1 MFSLD
6 FRRIS
11 MGVPWNLFLLTV
23 GGILYA
29 FGVKSFA
36 VPKELITGGVFGV
49 SMLVFY
55 QTQLLS
61 VAIWYAIASIPVV
74 IVGWLG
80 LSRRFVLYSLYG
92 MGVSIVATQLIT
104 YAAPVN
110 EPLLA
115 AIAAGTICGVGSGI
129 MLRSLGSDGGL
140 SLVSMVL
147 HQKYNVKVGTFSL
160 MFNLVLFGAG
170 LAYMDLDTMLYSIIL
185 VYVNSTI
192 VDYSMVFTNKRKLAL
207 IVSDNAELIAHEVL
221 DRLHRGV
228 TFLYTKGAY
237 TNQERYVIMTVVHNY
252 QLKRLE
258 ELVYRIDPKAF
269 LIIENT
275 FNVLGRGFS
284 ERKIY

>member
-104 YAAPVN
+104 YSAPVN

-185 VYVNSTI
+185 VYVNSSI